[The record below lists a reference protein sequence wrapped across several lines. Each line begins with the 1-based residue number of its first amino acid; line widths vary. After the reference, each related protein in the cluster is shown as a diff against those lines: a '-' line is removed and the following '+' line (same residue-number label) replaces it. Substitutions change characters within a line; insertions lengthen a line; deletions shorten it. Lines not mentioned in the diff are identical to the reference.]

1 MASTAN
7 VRVDKEVFTPDELE
21 KVLAYYHY
29 MFDDNTIHASVK
41 GYCWQEDVY
50 KQNKADVN
58 VYHLTENMDEDI
70 YQWLSDL
77 LEEKV
82 GLKQIDMRFYQYLPG
97 TSVGW
102 HEDNFSNEGE
112 PRPNGGATIFLQKDW
127 KREYG
132 GLFMW
137 EEHDGSIHAEIPDQN
152 TMVYQRGCH
161 HASTPTYDFSPHRI
175 VLQAFF

>member
-1 MASTAN
+1 MASTTN
-7 VRVDKEVFTPDELE
+7 VRIDKNLFTPDQLE
-21 KVLAYYHY
+21 KVISYYHY
-29 MFDDNTIHASVK
+29 MFDDNPTRLSVK
-41 GYCWQEDVY
+41 AGCWQPTAF
-50 KQNKADVN
+50 KQNKAEVY
-58 VYHLTENMDEDI
+58 VYHLTENMDDEI
-70 YQWLSDL
+70 YHWLSDL

-82 GLKQIDMRFYQYLPG
+82 GMKQIDMRYYQYLPG

-102 HEDNFSNEGE
+102 HDDNTT
-112 PRPNGGATIFLQKDW
+112 NGGATIFLQKDW
-127 KREYG
+127 KIEYG

-152 TMVYQRGCH
+152 TMVYQRGCR